1 MRKAAAVK
9 IQEETDAKLAERRKI
24 IEQRVGQPK
33 KLENL
38 SESKG
43 YKNFGL
49 QHNNI
54 IYIYI

>member
-9 IQEETDAKLAERRKI
+9 LKEETDAKMAERRKI

-38 SESKG
+38 SESNF
-43 YKNFGL
+43 YKSL
-49 QHNNI
+49 SI
-54 IYIYI
+54 